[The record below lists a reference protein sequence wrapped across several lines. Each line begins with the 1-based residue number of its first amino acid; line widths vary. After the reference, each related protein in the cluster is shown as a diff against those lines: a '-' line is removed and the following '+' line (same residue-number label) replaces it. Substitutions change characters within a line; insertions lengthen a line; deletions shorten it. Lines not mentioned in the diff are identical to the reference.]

1 MTIAVMGTEKAPMI
15 AMTGMNN
22 APSMILLRLSL
33 QTSGLHWDKTLV
45 RGYGFNAAM
54 KPATTVWR
62 LTPQL
67 YRRVTP
73 FLEKQQLE
81 WLGRCARGDQA
92 ACAELVD
99 QHARVA
105 GTIIL
110 RTMGRHEDVEDLL
123 QETFL
128 RVFRYLPEFEG
139 RSKLST
145 WICTIAQRVA
155 MDELRR
161 RQRAV
166 PTAPEEAGAQVA
178 ADTDIEHATAQLQ
191 SDQLVREAL
200 AALPDKYRLPIVY
213 ATIDGLDYDA
223 ISAMLNMPAGTVK
236 TQVFRGK
243 QLLREKLEQILEFR
257 RHPA

>member
-1 MTIAVMGTEKAPMI
+1 LEA
-15 AMTGMNN
+15 
-22 APSMILLRLSL
+22 S
-33 QTSGLHWDKTLV
+33 QFDW
-45 RGYGFNAAM
+45 
-54 KPATTVWR
+54 
-62 LTPQL
+62 LT
-67 YRRVTP
+67 
-73 FLEKQQLE
+73 
-81 WLGRCARGDQA
+81 RCARGDQA
-92 ACAELVD
+92 ACAQLVD
-99 QHARVA
+99 QHARMA

-110 RTMGRHEDVEDLL
+110 RTIGRREDVEDLL

-139 RSKLST
+139 RAKLST

-166 PTAPEEAGAQVA
+166 RTAPEEDGAQVA
-178 ADTDIEHATAQLQ
+178 ADANVENDTSQLQ

-200 AALPDKYRLPIVY
+200 AALPDKFRLPIVY
-213 ATIDGLDYDA
+213 ATIDGLDYEA

-243 QLLREKLEQILEFR
+243 QLLREKLEELMECR

>member
-1 MTIAVMGTEKAPMI
+1 
-15 AMTGMNN
+15 
-22 APSMILLRLSL
+22 
-33 QTSGLHWDKTLV
+33 
-45 RGYGFNAAM
+45 
-54 KPATTVWR
+54 
-62 LTPQL
+62 
-67 YRRVTP
+67 
-73 FLEKQQLE
+73 LEQSQLE
-81 WLGRCARGDQA
+81 WLGRCARGEQA

-110 RTMGRHEDVEDLL
+110 RTIGRHEDVEDLL

-155 MDELRR
+155 TDELRR

-166 PTAPEEAGAQVA
+166 QTAPEEAGANVA
-178 ADTDIEHATAQLQ
+178 SDTDVERSTAQQQ

-200 AALPDKYRLPIVY
+200 ATLPDKYRLPIVH

-223 ISAMLNMPAGTVK
+223 ISAMLNMPVGTVK
-236 TQVFRGK
+236 TNVFRGK
-243 QLLREKLEQILEFR
+243 QLLRESLARMLELR
-257 RHPA
+257 RPST